1 MTPGVVTTVTVAAI
15 AVYIALAFALRRR
28 SIRWRG
34 KSLQQGTGLAAKWLP
49 YMLPIPYLVIALRIG
64 PELDVPVALRWAGL
78 VLVVAGVAF
87 SSWAALTLGRHFDME
102 VEVHRGHELVRS
114 GPYALVRHPIYTG
127 LAIHLLGACLA
138 TGNLLLI
145 AGTLFG
151 AIPAFIARAREE
163 DRLLRTAGVVPR

>member
-1 MTPGVVTTVTVAAI
+1 MVTAVTVGAI
-15 AVYIALAFALRRR
+15 GMYITLAFALRQR

-34 KSLQQGTGLAAKWLP
+34 TSLAQGTGLAARWLP

-64 PELDVPVALRWAGL
+64 PELEVPLAMRWLGL
-78 VLVVAGVAF
+78 VLVVSGVAF

-102 VEVHRGHELVRS
+102 VEVHRDHELVRS
-114 GPYALVRHPIYTG
+114 GPYALVPHPIYTG

-163 DRLLRTAGVVPR
+163 DRLLHAAGVVPR